1 MSTSTR
7 TTGTRPSAVRGRR
20 PSPALGLPLALLT
33 LASAV
38 VLHLN
43 RSAAWG
49 WVAVGL
55 LLAGTAL
62 VVLRLRRPSVR
73 VAAWGVC
80 TVLLAV
86 TAFGSHPGPRHRP
99 VAGEAATPGGIVRT
113 TYGPVSGL
121 RTADGAVEV
130 FAGVPYARPPVGDLR
145 WRPPV
150 PPQPW
155 TGVRQ
160 ATAFADAPVQPS
172 SSFALRALQQT
183 VDVPLAEVFVNP
195 YPTGEDSLYLNVWR
209 PTRPR
214 AAALPVI
221 VTVPGGG
228 FATGSGELTV
238 LDGTPLA
245 RRGDVVAVTVNY
257 RLGVFGFLAHPEL
270 DAESPHASS
279 GNYGLLDQVA
289 ALRWVR
295 DNIAAFGG
303 DPRRVTIAGESA
315 GGESVCLLSTMP
327 VAEGLFHR
335 VIGGSGACLGTAGD
349 TAAGDQV
356 DRREVARRAGR
367 ELSARLGG
375 ASVAQLRAM
384 PAERV
389 FAASREEPGRWR
401 PSIDGHV
408 LRRAASE
415 VFAAGEQHDVPI
427 LVGSNADEASLAR
440 AAPPDTDPAAYRAD
454 VERRFGTQTAEY
466 LRLYPGG
473 SDEEVLDSILH
484 ADADRVVHRAM
495 HLWAREHTR
504 TGAADAYAYFFTRVP
519 PDPALQEFGAYHG
532 AELMYAYGTLGA
544 AGEAEYTATDFRL
557 SAQMT
562 DHWVRFAATGDPNGP
577 GLPRWP
583 SVAEAAEQVM
593 EWGERSGMRPR
604 PRAAAVDFWLRH
616 RGPIA

>member
-1 MSTSTR
+1 MSTST
-7 TTGTRPSAVRGRR
+7 PAVPGRLV
-20 PSPALGLPLALLT
+20 PPLVVLA

-38 VLHLN
+38 LLHLN

-49 WVAVGL
+49 WGAVGM
-55 LLAGTAL
+55 LLAATAF
-62 VVLRLRRPSVR
+62 VVLRLRRPALR
-73 VAAWGVC
+73 VTAWGVS

-86 TAFGSHPGPRHRP
+86 TAWGSHPGPQHRP
-99 VAGEAATPGGIVRT
+99 VAGEGAVSGGVVRT

-130 FAGVPYARPPVGDLR
+130 FAGVPYARPPVGELR

-155 TGVRQ
+155 TAVRA
-160 ATAFADAPVQPS
+160 ATEFADVPVQPS

-214 AAALPVI
+214 SAALPVI

-228 FATGSGELTV
+228 FATGSGELPV
-238 LDGTPLA
+238 LDGAALA
-245 RRGDVVAVTVNY
+245 RRGDVVTVTVNY

-270 DAESPHASS
+270 DAESRYASS

-289 ALRWVR
+289 ALRWVE
-295 DNIAAFGG
+295 DNIAAFDG
-303 DPRRVTIAGESA
+303 DPQRITIAGESA
-315 GGESVCLLSTMP
+315 GAESVCLLSTMP
-327 VAEGLFHR
+327 AAEGLFDR
-335 VIGGSGACLGTAGD
+335 AIGGSGGCLGTAGD

-356 DRREVARRAGR
+356 DTRDAARRAGL
-367 ELSARLGG
+367 ELSSRLGG
-375 ASVAQLRAM
+375 ASVAELRAM
-384 PAERV
+384 PADRV
-389 FAASREEPGRWR
+389 FAASRELAGHWR

-408 LRRAASE
+408 LRRAAAE
-415 VFAAGEQHDVPI
+415 VLAAGEQHDVPI

-440 AAPPDTDPAAYRAD
+440 AAPPDTDPVAYRAD
-454 VERRFGTQTAEY
+454 VERRFGTDAEEY
-466 LRLYPGG
+466 LRLYPGR
-473 SDEEVLDSILH
+473 SDSEVLDSILH
-484 ADADRVVHRAM
+484 ADADRVMHRAV
-495 HLWAREHTR
+495 HLWARDHAGT
-504 TGAADAYAYFFTRVP
+504 ADAYVYYFTRVP
-519 PDPALQEFGAYHG
+519 PDPALREFGAYHA

-544 AGEAEYTATDFRL
+544 AGDAGYTPADLRL
-557 SAQMT
+557 SEQMT

-583 SVAEAAEQVM
+583 SVAESPEHVM
-593 EWGERSGMRPR
+593 ELGERSGVRPR
-604 PRAAAVDFWLRH
+604 PRAEAVDFWLR
-616 RGPIA
+616 RPGPIA

>member
-1 MSTSTR
+1 MSTST
-7 TTGTRPSAVRGRR
+7 SAVRGR
-20 PSPALGLPLALLT
+20 LGLPLAVLA
-33 LASAV
+33 LASV
-38 VLHLN
+38 VLLYLN

-62 VVLRLRRPSVR
+62 VVLRLRRPALR
-73 VAAWGVC
+73 LIAWGVC

-86 TAFGSHPGPRHRP
+86 TALGSHPDPEHRP
-99 VAGEAATPGGIVRT
+99 AAGEGATPGGVVRT

-130 FAGVPYARPPVGDLR
+130 FAGVPYARPPVDDLR

-155 TGVRQ
+155 TEVRE
-160 ATAFADAPVQPS
+160 ATEFADVPVQPS
-172 SSFALRALQQT
+172 SSFALRAVQQT

-209 PTRPR
+209 PTRPES
-214 AAALPVI
+214 AALPVI

-228 FATGSGELTV
+228 FATGSGELPV
-238 LDGTPLA
+238 LDGEPLA
-245 RRGDVVAVTVNY
+245 RRGDVVTVTVNY

-270 DAESPHASS
+270 DAESRYASS

-303 DPRRVTIAGESA
+303 DPQRITVAGESA

-327 VAEGLFHR
+327 ATEGLFHR
-335 VIGGSGACLGTAGD
+335 VIGGSGGCLGTAGD

-356 DRREVARRAGR
+356 DTREVARRAGQ
-367 ELSARLGG
+367 ELSSRLGG
-375 ASVAQLRAM
+375 ASVAELRAM

-389 FAASREEPGRWR
+389 FAASRELAGHWR
-401 PSIDGHV
+401 PSIDGHA
-408 LRRAASE
+408 LRRAAAE
-415 VFAAGEQHDVPI
+415 VIAAGEQHDVPI

-440 AAPPDTDPAAYRAD
+440 AAPPDTDPAVYRAD
-454 VERRFGTQTAEY
+454 VERRFGTDAEEY

-473 SDEEVLDSILH
+473 SDAEVLDSILR

-495 HLWAREHTR
+495 HLWAREHTS
-504 TGAADAYAYFFTRVP
+504 TGTADAYVYFFTRVP

-544 AGEAEYTATDFRL
+544 AGDADYTAADLRL
-557 SAQMT
+557 SARMT

-583 SVAEAAEQVM
+583 SVAESPDQVM
-593 EWGERSGMRPR
+593 GLGERSGMRPR
-604 PRAAAVDFWLRH
+604 PRADAVDFWLRH
-616 RGPIA
+616 AGPIA

>member
-1 MSTSTR
+1 MSTSAL
-7 TTGTRPSAVRGRR
+7 AVRGR
-20 PSPALGLPLALLT
+20 LVLPLVVLA

-38 VLHLN
+38 LLYLN
-43 RSAAWG
+43 RSTAWG
-49 WVAVGL
+49 WGAVAL
-55 LLAGTAL
+55 LLAGTAF
-62 VVLRLRRPSVR
+62 VVLRSRRPALR
-73 VAAWGVC
+73 VTAWGVS

-86 TAFGSHPGPRHRP
+86 TALGSHPGPQHRP
-99 VAGEAATPGGIVRT
+99 VAGEGAVSGGVVRT

-130 FAGVPYARPPVGDLR
+130 FAGVPYARPPVGELR

-155 TGVRQ
+155 TTVRA
-160 ATAFADAPVQPS
+160 ATEFADVPVQPS

-209 PTRPR
+209 STRPR
-214 AAALPVI
+214 SAALPVI

-228 FATGSGELTV
+228 FATGSGELPV
-238 LDGTPLA
+238 LDGAPLA

-270 DAESPHASS
+270 DAESRYASS

-289 ALRWVR
+289 ALRWVK

-303 DPRRVTIAGESA
+303 DPQRITIAGESA
-315 GGESVCLLSTMP
+315 GAESVCLLSTMP
-327 VAEGLFHR
+327 AAEGLFER
-335 VIGGSGACLGTAGD
+335 VIGGSGGCMGTAGD

-356 DRREVARRAGR
+356 DTRDVARRAGL
-367 ELSARLGG
+367 ELSSRLGG
-375 ASVAQLRAM
+375 ASVAELRAM
-384 PAERV
+384 PADRV
-389 FAASREEPGRWR
+389 FAASRELAGHWR

-408 LRRAASE
+408 LRRAAAE

-454 VERRFGTQTAEY
+454 VERRFGTDAEEY
-466 LRLYPGG
+466 LRLYPGR
-473 SDEEVLDSILH
+473 SDAEVLDSILH
-484 ADADRVVHRAM
+484 ADADRVMHRAV
-495 HLWAREHTR
+495 HLWAREHTG
-504 TGAADAYAYFFTRVP
+504 TADAYVYYFTRVP
-519 PDPALQEFGAYHG
+519 PDPALREFGAYHG

-544 AGEAEYTATDFRL
+544 AGDAGYTPADLRL
-557 SAQMT
+557 SDQMT

-577 GLPRWP
+577 GLLRWP
-583 SVAEAAEQVM
+583 SVAESPEHVM
-593 EWGERSGMRPR
+593 ELGERSGVRPR
-604 PRAAAVDFWLRH
+604 PRAEAVDFWLRQP
-616 RGPIA
+616 GPIA

>member
-7 TTGTRPSAVRGRR
+7 STGTRPSSIRGWRLLL
-20 PSPALGLPLALLT
+20 ALGLPLALLA
-33 LASAV
+33 LVSALL
-38 VLHLN
+38 LHLN
-43 RSAAWG
+43 RSADWG

-62 VVLRLRRPSVR
+62 VVLRLRRPALR
-73 VAAWGVC
+73 VIAW
-80 TVLLAV
+80 TVGTALLAT
-86 TAFGSHPGPRHRP
+86 TALGSHPGPQHRA
-99 VAGEAATPGGIVRT
+99 VAGEGATPGGIVRT
-113 TYGPVSGL
+113 VYGPVSGL

-130 FAGVPYARPPVGDLR
+130 FAGVPYARPPVGELR

-155 TGVRQ
+155 TEVRE
-160 ATAFADAPVQPS
+160 ATEFADVPVQPS
-172 SSFALRALQQT
+172 SSFALRAVQQT

-214 AAALPVI
+214 SAALPVI

-228 FATGSGELTV
+228 FATGSGELPV
-238 LDGTPLA
+238 LDGEPLA
-245 RRGDVVAVTVNY
+245 RRGDVVTVTVNY
-257 RLGVFGFLAHPEL
+257 RLGVFGFLAHSEL
-270 DAESPHASS
+270 DAESPHAVS

-303 DPRRVTIAGESA
+303 DPQRITVAGESA

-327 VAEGLFHR
+327 AAEGLFHR
-335 VIGGSGACLGTAGD
+335 AIAGSGGCLGTAGD
-349 TAAGDQV
+349 TAVGDQV
-356 DRREVARRAGR
+356 DTREVARRAGQ

-375 ASVAQLRAM
+375 ASVAQLRSM
-384 PAERV
+384 PADRV
-389 FAASREEPGRWR
+389 FAASRELAGHWR
-401 PSIDGHV
+401 PSLDGHV
-408 LRRAASE
+408 LRRAATE

-440 AAPPDTDPAAYRAD
+440 AAPPDTDPVAYRAD
-454 VERRFGTQTAEY
+454 IERRFGARAAEY

-473 SDEEVLDSILH
+473 SEEEVFASILH

-495 HLWAREHTR
+495 HLWAREHTG
-504 TGAADAYAYFFTRVP
+504 TAYAYYFTRIP

-544 AGEAEYTATDFRL
+544 AGDAEYTAADHRL
-557 SAQMT
+557 SDQMT
-562 DHWVRFAATGDPNGP
+562 DHWVRFATTGDPNGP
-577 GLPRWP
+577 GLPLWP
-583 SVAEAAEQVM
+583 SVAEAPDQVM
-593 EWGERSGMRPR
+593 ELGERSDVRPR
-604 PRAAAVDFWLRH
+604 PRAEAVEFWLRH
-616 RGPIA
+616 PGPIA